1 MWLNIALHDAVA
13 YGNGPWN
20 LKALEPPCMATD
32 KGTGMNGHAETE
44 NKQHKLLRRQPCYR
58 TRTNYSDASMEPLK
72 ALAFPVQLLT
82 RIANTTFGACR
93 TTLGADLAVLA
104 HTDNLTR
111 ATKATFGVLTYW
123 IYTSRLVEDTLRTVV
138 AMTTIPDSGIR
149 DPVSLMPAR
158 Y

>member
-1 MWLNIALHDAVA
+1 
-13 YGNGPWN
+13 
-20 LKALEPPCMATD
+20 MATD

-93 TTLGADLAVLA
+93 TTLGAGLAGLAVLA
-104 HTDNLTR
+104 HTDDLTR
-111 ATKATFGVLTYW
+111 PTNGTFGVLTYW
-123 IYTSRLVEDTLRTVV
+123 IYTSRLVEDTLRPVV
-138 AMTTIPDSGIR
+138 TMTTIPESGIR